1 MNIWAIDKELRIKY
15 FLIELVHR
23 YGENTFSLFEH
34 PSQFQAVEIY
44 LTDFPET
51 SAYIYTFSQLD
62 EKYAVDLKFP
72 FPENDIIGQNENF
85 ALEQLFEILRIH
97 FSI

>member
-1 MNIWAIDKELRIKY
+1 MNIWAIDKELRVKH

-34 PSQFQAVEIY
+34 PGQFQAVEIY
-44 LTDFPET
+44 LTGSPEI
-51 SAYIYTFSQLD
+51 SAYIYTFSQPD

-72 FPENDIIGQNENF
+72 FPENDIIGHNESLPLN
-85 ALEQLFEILRIH
+85 QLFEILRTH